1 MLKWHVYLW
10 FLPPEFSTE
19 ELHQLPC
26 SCSDCLLPLNFLSLT
41 QGQQDK
47 GQFSSWSSV
56 FQSIGFGEVF
66 RLGQWTVTNWNIITH
81 SLGHFPKLTLHQAST
96 NQELH
101 LQAQGPVGIMCIMT
115 VPDCEL
121 ETRRVQSR
129 SKGGA
134 ALTVRQVAGVAD
146 GVTMGAGSSIQ
157 VAWLACEWR
166 GTRGRELTVRE
177 FGLLVQVRS
186 AKSRLPPFPGLMK
199 VGPVSPLLLWA
210 RASSM
215 SGQASEWMNEKMNA
229 WMGDE

>member
-10 FLPPEFSTE
+10 LLPPEFSTE

-41 QGQQDK
+41 QGEQDK

-134 ALTVRQVAGVAD
+134 VLTVRQVAGVAD
-146 GVTMGAGSSIQ
+146 GGTMGAGSSIQ

-166 GTRGRELTVRE
+166 GTRGRELTMCEGIWVAGPGE
-177 FGLLVQVRS
+177 ECWIKAASLSWPDEGGACVPVAACGPGHPALGS
-186 AKSRLPPFPGLMK
+186 AWRMFD
-199 VGPVSPLLLWA
+199 
-210 RASSM
+210 
-215 SGQASEWMNEKMNA
+215 EWTS
-229 WMGDE
+229 